1 MIKLL
6 VSSAFIVLTIACIP
20 RKIVWM
26 VASIFLVVLVI
37 VGFTDNLI
45 IVDLVYLGY
54 LVSINSLSYYL
65 VILSIWISVVIILS
79 RLKIIKANEFGVW
92 FNFFIIIL
100 IFILLLTFSTSH
112 RLMFYFFFEASLIPT
127 LIIIMG
133 WGYQPERIQAGLY
146 FLFYTLAASL
156 PLLLTIL
163 FARLSSSSFIFY
175 VWWGIKNFFTGDGR
189 VIIFL
194 GLRLSLAFLVKLP
207 IFFVHLWL
215 PKAHVEAPVAGSMIL
230 AGVLLKLGGYG
241 LVCVAPAL
249 ILCLSFVRGYLI
261 GLSLAG
267 MLFVG
272 FICLRLNDFK
282 ALVAYSSVA
291 HMGVVI
297 GGIIRFFMWGFN
309 GGVVIM
315 LGHGLSSSGLFRIV
329 NIYYE
334 RLGSRRFF
342 INRGLMLL
350 LPTFAFLIFILTAS
364 NIAAPPTIN
373 LLSEIFLMGR
383 IIGFDLFMLLL
394 FPLGSFIGVV
404 FSLFIFSYS
413 QHGKLYN
420 MGYGVSLVS
429 SREIHILLLH
439 IIPVNFLIL
448 GCYFFLTTN

>member
-1 MIKLL
+1 
-6 VSSAFIVLTIACIP
+6 
-20 RKIVWM
+20 
-26 VASIFLVVLVI
+26 
-37 VGFTDNLI
+37 
-45 IVDLVYLGY
+45 
-54 LVSINSLSYYL
+54 
-65 VILSIWISVVIILS
+65 
-79 RLKIIKANEFGVW
+79 
-92 FNFFIIIL
+92 
-100 IFILLLTFSTSH
+100 
-112 RLMFYFFFEASLIPT
+112 
-127 LIIIMG
+127 
-133 WGYQPERIQAGLY
+133 
-146 FLFYTLAASL
+146 
-156 PLLLTIL
+156 
-163 FARLSSSSFIFY
+163 
-175 VWWGIKNFFTGDGR
+175 
-189 VIIFL
+189 
-194 GLRLSLAFLVKLP
+194 
-207 IFFVHLWL
+207 
-215 PKAHVEAPVAGSMIL
+215 
-230 AGVLLKLGGYG
+230 
-241 LVCVAPAL
+241 
-249 ILCLSFVRGYLI
+249 
-261 GLSLAG
+261 
-267 MLFVG
+267 
-272 FICLRLNDFK
+272 
-282 ALVAYSSVA
+282 
-291 HMGVVI
+291 
-297 GGIIRFFMWGFN
+297 
-309 GGVVIM
+309 M